1 MTSYA
6 SHPTPE
12 WPADGFAAG
21 PPRREDE
28 EPVSDRDWQ
37 TGPPAEWHT
46 GPQGRW
52 PDEPAQAQPAAAGR
66 PGTAQPGT
74 AQPGT
79 AQPGAAQPGAAREH
93 IPARELWASRLQD
106 QVPRT
111 SAFAS
116 PSSDGTAQ
124 VAADL
129 TMRRDDSGQHGD
141 LRAVLSYL
149 GLPFLS
155 FLPAL
160 AIYLITLRSSRFT
173 RRHAAQALN
182 LSITLILYNIC
193 ALILAGLLALDTVS
207 VAVLVTAPLLAV
219 LWIVTLVYLVLAAIA
234 ASRGEFYQIPAWL
247 CATLVR

>member
-12 WPADGFAAG
+12 WPADGLAEG

-52 PDEPAQAQPAAAGR
+52 PDEPAQAQP
-66 PGTAQPGT
+66 GTAHQSGT
-74 AQPGT
+74 
-79 AQPGAAQPGAAREH
+79 AQPGAAREH
-93 IPARELWASRLQD
+93 IPARELWASRLRD

-234 ASRGEFYQIPAWL
+234 ASRCEFYQIPAWL